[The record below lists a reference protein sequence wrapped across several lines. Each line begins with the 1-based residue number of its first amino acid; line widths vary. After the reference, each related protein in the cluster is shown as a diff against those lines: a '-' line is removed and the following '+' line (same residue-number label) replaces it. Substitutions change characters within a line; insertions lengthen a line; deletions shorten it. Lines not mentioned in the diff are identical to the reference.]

1 MVIPPTVMIQQQMR
15 RQMIFWGTSF
25 LDLSEVK
32 VENLASTIQ
41 KDRPSILLSSIER
54 IKDEEVQRA
63 LLTFSISYVAID
75 EAQVILLT
83 FWRMDNSFP
92 NNQVTDPE
100 DGWTD
105 FRAYNPE
112 VWLHLRAA
120 HNAVFLWSTA
130 TCSEASLGRITAEF
144 SVLREEVSV
153 LYMPIDRKNIYYQRR
168 ILEKKISIGLVIF
181 L

>member
-83 FWRMDNSFP
+83 LWRTDNP
-92 NNQVTDPE
+92 
-100 DGWTD
+100 
-105 FRAYNPE
+105 
-112 VWLHLRAA
+112 
-120 HNAVFLWSTA
+120 
-130 TCSEASLGRITAEF
+130 F
-144 SVLREEVSV
+144 S
-153 LYMPIDRKNIYYQRR
+153 K
-168 ILEKKISIGLVIF
+168 
-181 L
+181 

>member
-15 RQMIFWGTSF
+15 KQMIFWGTSF

-63 LLTFSISYVAID
+63 LLTFCISYVAID

-83 FWRMDNSFP
+83 FWRMDNP
-92 NNQVTDPE
+92 
-100 DGWTD
+100 
-105 FRAYNPE
+105 
-112 VWLHLRAA
+112 
-120 HNAVFLWSTA
+120 
-130 TCSEASLGRITAEF
+130 F
-144 SVLREEVSV
+144 S
-153 LYMPIDRKNIYYQRR
+153 K
-168 ILEKKISIGLVIF
+168 
-181 L
+181 